1 MEKILSG
8 EDSTAQ
14 DEKQKLF
21 SVRMENADE

>member
-1 MEKILSG
+1 MEKILSS
-8 EDSTAQ
+8 EDSAAQ

>member
-8 EDSTAQ
+8 EDSAAP

>member
-8 EDSTAQ
+8 EDSAAQ

-21 SVRMENADE
+21 TVRMEKADD